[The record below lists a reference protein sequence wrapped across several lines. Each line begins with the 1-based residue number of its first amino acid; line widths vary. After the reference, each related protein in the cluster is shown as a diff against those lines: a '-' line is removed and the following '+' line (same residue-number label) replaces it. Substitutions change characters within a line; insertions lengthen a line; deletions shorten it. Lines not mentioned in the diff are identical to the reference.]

1 MSIQKHL
8 YHFTNPDTYIPQ
20 YPITQQMLITKEQF
34 KQFAPN
40 VPDITISTIID
51 ALNNNSIINTKLQ
64 LAHFLAQC
72 RT

>member
-1 MSIQKHL
+1 MPIQKYL
-8 YHFTNPDTYIPQ
+8 YSFINPDTYIPQ
-20 YPITQQMLITKEQF
+20 YSTTPSMLITKEQF

-40 VPDITISTIID
+40 VPDITASIITNT
-51 ALNNNSIINTKLQ
+51 LNNTSIITTKLQ